1 MKKIIYYARI
11 VLFIIYLLA
20 LFILIDKIFTIKTL
34 GSIYFIVN
42 LIYSFIVILSILS
55 KKKVFINSI
64 SYNILSIA
72 IYLYTVVLCYITYTS
87 SKLTIL
93 NNISYYQNNFILL
106 ITLFL
111 GLIVY
116 TIELNKEE

>member
-11 VLFIIYLLA
+11 LLFIVYLLTI
-20 LFILIDKIFTIKTL
+20 FILIDKIFTIKPL
-34 GSIYFIVN
+34 GSVYFILN

-55 KKKVFINSI
+55 KKKAFINAI

-72 IYLYTVVLCYITYTS
+72 IYLYTVVLGYITYTS

-93 NNISYYQNNFILL
+93 NSISYYRNNFILM
-106 ITLFL
+106 IILFL
-111 GLIVY
+111 GLIAY

>member
-11 VLFIIYLLA
+11 LLFIVYLLTI
-20 LFILIDKIFTIKTL
+20 FILIDKIFTIKPL
-34 GSIYFIVN
+34 GSVYFILN

-55 KKKVFINSI
+55 KKKAFINAI

-72 IYLYTVVLCYITYTS
+72 IYLYTVVLGYITYTS

-93 NNISYYQNNFILL
+93 NSISYYRNNFILM
-106 ITLFL
+106 IILFL
-111 GLIVY
+111 GLIAY
-116 TIELNKEE
+116 PIELNKEE

>member
-11 VLFIIYLLA
+11 LLFIVYLLTI
-20 LFILIDKIFTIKTL
+20 FILIDKIFTIKPL
-34 GSIYFIVN
+34 GSVYFILN

-55 KKKVFINSI
+55 KKKAFINAI

-72 IYLYTVVLCYITYTS
+72 IYLYTVVLGYITYTS

-93 NNISYYQNNFILL
+93 NSISYYRVCDQ
-106 ITLFL
+106 
-111 GLIVY
+111 
-116 TIELNKEE
+116 EL